1 MSYLRAGHSTGKILQ
16 TLLEHLEAKWKS
28 TWLWRWNHRRRKT
41 PSCVWHWC
49 LEPPGAV
56 SVLPKDSAQCLL
68 PFLSVLLFC
77 YCLVLQDQGK
87 IESEL
92 KQTFQSNVTSG
103 LGLDR
108 RAYVGDGKLVGPK
121 HREHRTI
128 WISGNGFQET
138 AQHSVFQGLGTH
150 AE

>member
-1 MSYLRAGHSTGKILQ
+1 MIQTQNSWGYINCSGAGVGMSYLRAGHSTGKILQ

-41 PSCVWHWC
+41 PSCVWRWC

-103 LGLDR
+103 LGLR
-108 RAYVGDGKLVGPK
+108 
-121 HREHRTI
+121 
-128 WISGNGFQET
+128 
-138 AQHSVFQGLGTH
+138 
-150 AE
+150 